1 MNKTHDVIIIG
12 VGAAGLMCAIEAGKR
27 GRSVLLLDH
36 SKKVAEKIRIS
47 GGGRCNF
54 TNIHTSPTNFLSQN
68 KHFCKSA
75 LSGYTPQDFIALVE
89 KHGIQYHEKT
99 LGQQFCDDS
108 AQNIIDML
116 LRECDDAN
124 VKISMQTIIDKVSY
138 ADDCYTV
145 GTSKGRFIS
154 QSLVIA
160 TGGLSIPKIGATPF
174 GYQIAEKFGLNIIK
188 PRAGLV
194 PLTFD
199 VDITQRCRNLTG
211 ISVNAS
217 VRANK
222 TQFTEGMLFT
232 HRGLSGPSIL
242 QISSYWNEGD
252 TIQIN
257 MALDHDVLDFLKTKK
272 QQSPKQD
279 IQKILAEILP
289 KRICESILEEH
300 EISGR
305 IADLSGKKLDVL
317 ANHINNWTIKP
328 CGTEG
333 YRTAEVTLGGVNT
346 NELSSKTFEA
356 KKQENLFFIGEVI
369 DVTGH
374 LGGFNFQWAWAS
386 GFAAGQYA

>member
-1 MNKTHDVIIIG
+1 
-12 VGAAGLMCAIEAGKR
+12 LMCAIEAGKR

-54 TNIHTSPTNFLSQN
+54 TNIHTTPTNFLSQN

-116 LRECDDAN
+116 LKECDDAN